1 MSTSSGR
8 ILQCFINADLRLGH
22 PGLSALARKYKIN
35 VDQMGAGEFI
45 VFINPRRTKMK
56 IYAANQVLA
65 YIRPKS
71 GHVDL
76 NTVRYF
82 PAVFN
87 AKGKIDYD
95 EALKVSITEAL
106 KHDGNVKEMKVFTSA
121 KAVN

>member
-1 MSTSSGR
+1 MAATAGR
-8 ILQCFINADLRLGH
+8 ILQCFVNADLRLGH
-22 PGLSALARKYKIN
+22 PGLSALARKYKIDVN
-35 VDQMGAGEFI
+35 QLGAGELV

-56 IYAANQVLA
+56 IFAANQVLA
-65 YIRPKS
+65 YIRPAS

-95 EALKVSITEAL
+95 EALKISVTEAL
-106 KHDGNVKEMKVFTSA
+106 KHNGVTTEMQVFTSKEA
-121 KAVN
+121 LQ